1 MSGTQPV
8 LLAWLMCDGVHAD
21 PMTGK
26 HTLLG
31 VFSSIRVREFPATH
45 PRMFWFLSLTDCSVG
60 QHELKIS
67 FGQDMSQTQPIIT
80 REFESRNPLHKIN
93 LINELRNLTIPAEA
107 NYAIVIEVDDHPIL
121 VTNLAVGN

>member
-1 MSGTQPV
+1 
-8 LLAWLMCDGVHAD
+8 MCDGVHVD

-31 VFSSIRVREFPATH
+31 VFSSIRVKQFPATH

-60 QHELKIS
+60 PHELKIS
-67 FGQDMSQTQPIIT
+67 FGTDMSATQTIIT

-93 LINELRNLTIPAEA
+93 LINELRNLTLPQEA
-107 NYAIVIEVDDHPIL
+107 NYAIVIEVDDNPIL
-121 VTNLAVGN
+121 VSNLAVGQ